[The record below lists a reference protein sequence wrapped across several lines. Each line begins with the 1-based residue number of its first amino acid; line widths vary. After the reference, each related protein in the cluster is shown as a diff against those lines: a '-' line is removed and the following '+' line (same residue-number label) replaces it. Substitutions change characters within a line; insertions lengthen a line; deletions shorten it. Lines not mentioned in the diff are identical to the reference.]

1 MTSNFDKHG
10 SSQRRRAISQSSPD
24 QSAPAAALDNLKR
37 DRFELLSA
45 YLDGEVTVSE
55 RRQVEQWLETDQN
68 MRCLYS
74 RLLKLRQ
81 GMRTMAVPA
90 SERSVEQTIESV
102 YKKVDRGPKVVIAW
116 VGAALALLTVPFF
129 AGELQF
135 GYTNSVPETEEN
147 TEVLV
152 EPVQPPNDKSPA
164 SITDIKINLDTS
176 LVGPAAAGLS
186 TSGQLEEE
194 VREISK
200 DNVMLQLD
208 KSIVP
213 IPEVDEAGPQKG
225 ESDSDVT
232 PSTK

>member
-1 MTSNFDKHG
+1 MTSNFDKQG
-10 SSQRRRAISQSSPD
+10 PSRKRQAVSQSSAG

-102 YKKVDRGPKVVIAW
+102 YKKVNRGPKVVIAW
-116 VGAALALLTVPFF
+116 VGAAIALLAVPFF
-129 AGELQF
+129 AEELRPVF
-135 GYTNSVPETEEN
+135 THSVPGEQEEK
-147 TEVLV
+147 LV
-152 EPVQPPNDKSPA
+152 ELNK
-164 SITDIKINLDTS
+164 
-176 LVGPAAAGLS
+176 
-186 TSGQLEEE
+186 
-194 VREISK
+194 
-200 DNVMLQLD
+200 
-208 KSIVP
+208 
-213 IPEVDEAGPQKG
+213 
-225 ESDSDVT
+225 
-232 PSTK
+232 